1 MSLYTEDDIAQLSRE
16 LIATITAQE
25 LDRAE
30 AIWFQLRDLPNVA
43 PSALAIG
50 AFIPILRNQP
60 LDALHFLNTLPDDCC
75 PDLKIMCTY
84 LIGDPI
90 WHLEASTLA
99 DSDDP
104 LMRTAMRQLLETQT
118 SSAVS

>member
-1 MSLYTEDDIAQLSRE
+1 MSLHTQDDIAQLSRE
-16 LIATITAQE
+16 MVGAIGTQE

-30 AIWFQLRDLPNVA
+30 ALWFQLRDLPDAA

-50 AFIPILRNQP
+50 AFIPILRNKP
-60 LDALHFLNTLPDDCC
+60 VDALHFLNTLPDDCA
-75 PDLKIMCTY
+75 PDLKALCTY

-99 DSDDP
+99 QSTDP
-104 LMRTAMRQLLETQT
+104 LMRTAMRHLLET

>member
-1 MSLYTEDDIAQLSRE
+1 MSLHTEDDIAQMSRE
-16 LIATITAQE
+16 MIGAITAHE

-30 AIWFQLRDLPNVA
+30 AIWFQLRDLSNVA

-50 AFIPILRNQP
+50 AFIPILHNRP
-60 LDALHFLNTLPDDCC
+60 IDALHFLNTLPDDCA
-75 PDLKIMCTY
+75 PDLKALCMY

-90 WHLEASTLA
+90 WHLEANALA
-99 DSDDP
+99 ESPDP
-104 LMRTAMRQLLETQT
+104 LMRSAMRQLLET